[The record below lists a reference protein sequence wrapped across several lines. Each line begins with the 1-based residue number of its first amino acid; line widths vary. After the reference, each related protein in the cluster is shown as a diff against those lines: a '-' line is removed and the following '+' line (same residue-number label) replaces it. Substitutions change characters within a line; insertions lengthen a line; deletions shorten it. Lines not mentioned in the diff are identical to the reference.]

1 MTYDGLIREM
11 LRFVENEQTRKDI
24 LSHKYGVGGIH
35 WCCGAGVYRDVVDID
50 AKSFYP
56 HILLNWHL
64 LPDWIDEGKYKEL
77 LDRRMAGDK
86 DERLKAALNVPTG
99 KLRMPQSSALDK
111 ERGLTMCMMGQIL
124 ISILREKLEK
134 DYEIIQV
141 NTDGIMARKKKDNIN
156 VESIND
162 LKEFRKINLLNI
174 ISDWQ
179 SIANIPVSIKDIELL
194 EQKDVNNYRAT
205 YVDGSVKLKGAKYI
219 VKNN

>member
-1 MTYDGLIREM
+1 MTFDGLIREM
-11 LRFVENEQTRKDI
+11 LRFVESEQTRKDI

-35 WCCGAGVYRDVVDID
+35 WCCGAGIYRDVVDID

-64 LPDWIDEGKYKEL
+64 LPDWIDEYKYKEL
-77 LDRRMAGDK
+77 LDQRMAGNK

-111 ERGLTMCMMGQIL
+111 ERGLAMCMVGQIL

-134 DYEIIQV
+134 YYEIIQV
-141 NTDGIMARKKKDNIN
+141 NTDGIMIRGHNKDKLMDCIN
-156 VESIND
+156 E
-162 LKEFRKINLLNI
+162 
-174 ISDWQ
+174 WQ
-179 SIANIPVSIKDIELL
+179 AIAAIPVSIKDIEML

-205 YVDGSVKLKGAKYI
+205 YIDGSVKLKGAKYI
-219 VKNN
+219 VK

>member
-1 MTYDGLIREM
+1 MTFDGLIREM
-11 LRFVENEQTRKDI
+11 IQFVENEQTRKDI

-35 WCCGAGVYRDVVDID
+35 WCCGAGVYRNVVDID

-99 KLRMPQSSALDK
+99 KLRMPQASSLDK
-111 ERGLTMCMMGQIL
+111 ERGLTMCMLGQIL

-134 DYEIIQV
+134 YYEIIQV
-141 NTDGIMARKKKDNIN
+141 NTDGIMIRGYHGHKLMDCIDEWK
-156 VESIND
+156 
-162 LKEFRKINLLNI
+162 
-174 ISDWQ
+174 
-179 SIANIPVSIKDIELL
+179 SIAAIPVSINDIELL
-194 EQKDVNNYRAT
+194 EQKDVNNYRAVF
-205 YVDGSVKLKGAKYI
+205 VDGSVKLKGAKYI